1 MFIFIFNY
9 LIFFSIYI
17 YIYTFMNRLYKY
29 ELFETSQIIQI
40 KIMRKKIILKQYI

>member
-1 MFIFIFNY
+1 
-9 LIFFSIYI
+9 
-17 YIYTFMNRLYKY
+17 MNLLYKY

>member
-1 MFIFIFNY
+1 
-9 LIFFSIYI
+9 
-17 YIYTFMNRLYKY
+17 MNRLYNY